1 MVRLITSIETKE
13 GDSAVATLLDPE
25 GPVLPKLLQGKIYK
39 GLARI
44 LGTLYYTQYV
54 PIFDESNEVIGA
66 WYAGYQIASI
76 GDAIRKSVQKAELS
90 DQTHLFV
97 VDDDDRIL
105 YSSEDSPKPLLT
117 EVASIASDLPMDQPS
132 VVPSV
137 VFDDY
142 RYRFIPFKPWGMQV
156 VSARHL
162 QSIN

>member
-90 DQTHLFV
+90 DQTHFV
-97 VDDDDRIL
+97 CR
-105 YSSEDSPKPLLT
+105 
-117 EVASIASDLPMDQPS
+117 
-132 VVPSV
+132 
-137 VFDDY
+137 
-142 RYRFIPFKPWGMQV
+142 R
-156 VSARHL
+156 
-162 QSIN
+162 